1 MHAQFSS
8 SPTTFSCLAQRCGA
22 VSCCAVLLFE
32 HAAAP
37 QVCMMRS
44 ISVYQVLLCTC
55 CVTRFFAF
63 FIQLIAISRSPCMP
77 PPPSPWKFPLEIS
90 PVRTADQNVAS
101 PTSTQFNAQ
110 HRATCSAQAAVLCS
124 VNSLVEQNHGPLLSV
139 PFSSV
144 LDAFFLV
151 RDRRPW
157 NPTQKRAT
165 HVGGFLNRAS
175 CCTASATRRHGKP
188 ERELQKATQLF
199 LR

>member
-1 MHAQFSS
+1 MYDAKY
-8 SPTTFSCLAQRCGA
+8 QRVPGI
-22 VSCCAVLLFE
+22 VVHVLCNSFFCFL
-32 HAAAP
+32 H
-37 QVCMMRS
+37 
-44 ISVYQVLLCTC
+44 SVDCDLWVPMY
-55 CVTRFFAF
+55 A
-63 FIQLIAISRSPCMP
+63 
-77 PPPSPWKFPLEIS
+77 PPPSPWKFPLKIS